1 MTDYGSS
8 FLLDSDGD
16 LQINSLN
23 RITMAETNAEKVK
36 QDVRMTLKTIL
47 AEDMFAPSFG
57 FDLLKIKQYRFNSTL
72 IDAEIRTALK
82 KYQYLKSIDN
92 IVIADPDANRGVN
105 VDVSI
110 TTTSNQ
116 QLSIGVAF

>member
-16 LQINSLN
+16 LQINTLN
-23 RITMAETNAEKVK
+23 RITMTETDAEKVK

-47 AEDMFAPSFG
+47 SEDMFAPLFG

-110 TTTSNQ
+110 TTTSNL

>member
-8 FLLDSDGD
+8 FLLDSGGD
-16 LQINSLN
+16 LQINALN
-23 RITMAETNAEKVK
+23 RITMTETNAEKVK
-36 QDVRMTLKTIL
+36 QDVRMTLKTIF
-47 AEDMFAPSFG
+47 AEDMFAPLFG

>member
-1 MTDYGSS
+1 MTDYGNS

-16 LQINSLN
+16 LQINALN
-23 RITMAETNAEKVK
+23 RITMTETNAEKVK
-36 QDVRMTLKTIL
+36 QDIRMTLKTIL
-47 AEDMFAPSFG
+47 SGDMFAPSFG
-57 FDLLKIKQYRFNSTL
+57 FDLLNIKQYRFNSTL

-92 IVIADPDANRGVN
+92 IVIAAPDANRSVN

-110 TTTSNQ
+110 TTTSDL